1 LRYCHGFA
9 ARFQSTA
16 SEFENQNRVD
26 NPTMTTPALG
36 PPSPA
41 NRVRLQDQGLLWD
54 IFCRVIDNFGD
65 VGVCWRLCADLANR
79 GQRVRLWLD
88 DLSALPWMAPGALE
102 GQHAN
107 ITVHRWLE
115 TMDSQGLQTLEPGQ
129 VWVEAFGCEI
139 EPVFISCF
147 KQHTKTAPVWINLE
161 YLSAESFVERSHTL
175 PSPVMSGQAKGWT
188 KYFFYPGWTH
198 KTGGLLREPW
208 IKARQ
213 ALVSE
218 ASKTAWLQRFGVTW
232 KGEKLISLFCYESA
246 AVSGLLD
253 ALGDFGA
260 PLRLL
265 VTEGQAKTAVQKAL
279 RARSEIHSLEVSY
292 LPTLSQTDYD
302 QLLWACDLN
311 FVRGEDSLV
320 RAIWAGKPLVWHIYP
335 QEDDAHHAKL
345 DAFLSRMDAPPSLH
359 QWHHYWNGLISQ
371 APENRL
377 DAQQLAEWHTHAL
390 DFRGRLDSQ
399 PDLTQQLI
407 EFVASK
413 GEALK

>member
-1 LRYCHGFA
+1 
-9 ARFQSTA
+9 
-16 SEFENQNRVD
+16 
-26 NPTMTTPALG
+26 MTTPALG

-88 DLSALPWMAPGALE
+88 DVSALPWMAPGALE

-292 LPTLSQTDYD
+292 LPTLSQTDFD

-335 QEDDAHHAKL
+335 QKDDAHHAKL

>member
-1 LRYCHGFA
+1 
-9 ARFQSTA
+9 
-16 SEFENQNRVD
+16 
-26 NPTMTTPALG
+26 
-36 PPSPA
+36 
-41 NRVRLQDQGLLWD
+41 
-54 IFCRVIDNFGD
+54 
-65 VGVCWRLCADLANR
+65 
-79 GQRVRLWLD
+79 
-88 DLSALPWMAPGALE
+88 
-102 GQHAN
+102 
-107 ITVHRWLE
+107 
-115 TMDSQGLQTLEPGQ
+115 
-129 VWVEAFGCEI
+129 
-139 EPVFISCF
+139 
-147 KQHTKTAPVWINLE
+147 
-161 YLSAESFVERSHTL
+161 
-175 PSPVMSGQAKGWT
+175 
-188 KYFFYPGWTH
+188 
-198 KTGGLLREPW
+198 
-208 IKARQ
+208 
-213 ALVSE
+213 
-218 ASKTAWLQRFGVTW
+218 
-232 KGEKLISLFCYESA
+232 LFCYESA

-335 QEDDAHHAKL
+335 QKDDAHHAKL

>member
-1 LRYCHGFA
+1 
-9 ARFQSTA
+9 
-16 SEFENQNRVD
+16 
-26 NPTMTTPALG
+26 MTTPALG

-188 KYFFYPGWTH
+188 KYFFYPGWTQ

>member
-1 LRYCHGFA
+1 
-9 ARFQSTA
+9 
-16 SEFENQNRVD
+16 
-26 NPTMTTPALG
+26 MTTPALG

-292 LPTLSQTDYD
+292 LPTLSQTDFD

-335 QEDDAHHAKL
+335 QKDDAHHAKL

-413 GEALK
+413 GEAVK

>member
-1 LRYCHGFA
+1 
-9 ARFQSTA
+9 
-16 SEFENQNRVD
+16 
-26 NPTMTTPALG
+26 MTTPALG

-41 NRVRLQDQGLLWD
+41 HRVRLQDQGLLWD

-292 LPTLSQTDYD
+292 LPTLSQTDFD

-335 QEDDAHHAKL
+335 QKDDAHHAKL

>member
-1 LRYCHGFA
+1 M
-9 ARFQSTA
+9 
-16 SEFENQNRVD
+16 N
-26 NPTMTTPALG
+26 TPALG

-41 NRVRLQDQGLLWD
+41 HRVRLQDQGLLWD

-188 KYFFYPGWTH
+188 KYFFYPGWTQ

-218 ASKTAWLQRFGVTW
+218 ASKTAWLQRIGVPW

>member
-1 LRYCHGFA
+1 
-9 ARFQSTA
+9 
-16 SEFENQNRVD
+16 
-26 NPTMTTPALG
+26 MTTPALG

-88 DLSALPWMAPGALE
+88 DVSALPWMAPGALE

-188 KYFFYPGWTH
+188 KYFFYPGWTQ

-218 ASKTAWLQRFGVTW
+218 ASKTAWLQRIGVPW

-292 LPTLSQTDYD
+292 LPTLSQTDFD

-413 GEALK
+413 REAVT

>member
-1 LRYCHGFA
+1 MPSRTPSALQASA
-9 ARFQSTA
+9 AALVPAHTQSPPA
-16 SEFENQNRVD
+16 SEKV
-26 NPTMTTPALG
+26 
-36 PPSPA
+36 
-41 NRVRLQDQGLLWD
+41 LLWD
-54 IFCRVIDNFGD
+54 IFCKVIDNYGD
-65 VGVCWRLCADLANR
+65 VGVCWRLAAQLALR
-79 GQRVRLWLD
+79 GHSVRLWLD
-88 DLSALPWMAPGALE
+88 DLGPVQWLAPGAAQ
-102 GQHAN
+102 GSWPGISVHNWPSAQHAAPVPE
-107 ITVHRWLE
+107 IPLA
-115 TMDSQGLQTLEPGQ
+115 D
-129 VWVEAFGCEI
+129 VWIEAFGCDI
-139 EPVFISCF
+139 PPAWLQSQVDAADT
-147 KQHTKTAPVWINLE
+147 QGRRPAWINLE
-161 YLSAESFVERSHTL
+161 YLSAEPFALRSHGL
-175 PSPVMSGQAKGWT
+175 PSPVLQGPAKTWT

-213 ALVSE
+213 ALLSE

-265 VTEGQAKTAVQKAL
+265 VTEGQAKTEVQKAL

-359 QWHHYWNGLISQ
+359 LWHHYWNGLVGQ
-371 APENRL
+371 TREKNL
-377 DAQQLAEWHTHAL
+377 NVQQLAQWHTHAL
-390 DFRGRLDSQ
+390 AFRDRLESQ

-413 GEALK
+413 REALK

>member
-1 LRYCHGFA
+1 MN
-9 ARFQSTA
+9 T
-16 SEFENQNRVD
+16 
-26 NPTMTTPALG
+26 PTPG

-41 NRVRLQDQGLLWD
+41 NRVRPQDQGQLWD
-54 IFCRVIDNFGD
+54 VFCRVIDNFGD
-65 VGVCWRLCADLANR
+65 VGVCWRLCADLAQR

-88 DLSALPWMAPGALE
+88 DVSALPWMAPGALE

-107 ITVHRWLE
+107 ISVHQWPE
-115 TMDSQGLQTLEPGQ
+115 TMNAQGLQTLEPAQ
-129 VWVEAFGCEI
+129 VWIEAFGCEI

-147 KQHTKTAPVWINLE
+147 KQRTKTAPVWINLE
-161 YLSAESFVERSHTL
+161 YLSAEPFVERSHTL
-175 PSPVMSGQAKGWT
+175 PSPVLSGQAKGWT
-188 KYFFYPGWTH
+188 KYFFYPGLTQ

-208 IKARQ
+208 IKGRQ
-213 ALVSE
+213 ALANE
-218 ASKTAWLQRFGVTW
+218 TSKAAWLQNFGISW
-232 KGEKLISLFCYESA
+232 KGEILISLFCYESA

-253 ALGDFGA
+253 ALGHFGA

-265 VTEGQAKTAVQKAL
+265 VTEGQARTAVQKGL
-279 RARSEIHSLEVSY
+279 REHVQAPVLDISY

-320 RAIWAGKPLVWHIYP
+320 RALWAGKPLVWHIYP
-335 QEDDAHHAKL
+335 QEDHAHHAKL
-345 DAFLSRMDAPPSLH
+345 AAFLNRMEAPPSLH
-359 QWHHYWNGLISQ
+359 QWHHFWNGLISQ

-390 DFRGRLDSQ
+390 DFRGRLEPQ

>member
-1 LRYCHGFA
+1 
-9 ARFQSTA
+9 
-16 SEFENQNRVD
+16 
-26 NPTMTTPALG
+26 MTTPALG

-335 QEDDAHHAKL
+335 QKDDAHHAKL

-413 GEALK
+413 GEAVK

>member
-1 LRYCHGFA
+1 
-9 ARFQSTA
+9 
-16 SEFENQNRVD
+16 
-26 NPTMTTPALG
+26 MTTPALG

>member
-1 LRYCHGFA
+1 
-9 ARFQSTA
+9 
-16 SEFENQNRVD
+16 
-26 NPTMTTPALG
+26 MTTPALG

-41 NRVRLQDQGLLWD
+41 HRVRLQDQGLLWD

-88 DLSALPWMAPGALE
+88 DVSALPWMAPGALE

-335 QEDDAHHAKL
+335 QKDDAHHAKL

>member
-1 LRYCHGFA
+1 
-9 ARFQSTA
+9 
-16 SEFENQNRVD
+16 
-26 NPTMTTPALG
+26 MTTPALG

-88 DLSALPWMAPGALE
+88 DVSALPWMAPGALE

-188 KYFFYPGWTH
+188 KYFFYPGWTQ

-218 ASKTAWLQRFGVTW
+218 ASKTAWLQRIGVPW

-359 QWHHYWNGLISQ
+359 LWHHYWNGLVGQ
-371 APENRL
+371 MREKNL

-413 GEALK
+413 GEAVK

>member
-1 LRYCHGFA
+1 
-9 ARFQSTA
+9 
-16 SEFENQNRVD
+16 
-26 NPTMTTPALG
+26 MTTPALG

-188 KYFFYPGWTH
+188 KYFFYPGWTQ

-218 ASKTAWLQRFGVTW
+218 ASKTAWLQRIGVPW

>member
-1 LRYCHGFA
+1 
-9 ARFQSTA
+9 
-16 SEFENQNRVD
+16 
-26 NPTMTTPALG
+26 MTTPALG

-188 KYFFYPGWTH
+188 KYFFYPGWTQ

-218 ASKTAWLQRFGVTW
+218 ASKTAWLQRIGVPW

-335 QEDDAHHAKL
+335 QKDDAHHAKL

>member
-1 LRYCHGFA
+1 
-9 ARFQSTA
+9 
-16 SEFENQNRVD
+16 
-26 NPTMTTPALG
+26 MTTPALG

-175 PSPVMSGQAKGWT
+175 PSPVLSGQAKGWT
-188 KYFFYPGWTH
+188 KYFFYPGWTQ

-218 ASKTAWLQRFGVTW
+218 ASKTAWLQRIGVPW

-292 LPTLSQTDYD
+292 LPTLSQTDFD

-335 QEDDAHHAKL
+335 QKDDAHHAKL

>member
-1 LRYCHGFA
+1 
-9 ARFQSTA
+9 
-16 SEFENQNRVD
+16 
-26 NPTMTTPALG
+26 MTTPALG

-292 LPTLSQTDYD
+292 LPTLSQTDFD

-335 QEDDAHHAKL
+335 QKDDAHHAKL

>member
-1 LRYCHGFA
+1 
-9 ARFQSTA
+9 
-16 SEFENQNRVD
+16 
-26 NPTMTTPALG
+26 MTTPALG

-88 DLSALPWMAPGALE
+88 DVSALPWMAPGALE

-161 YLSAESFVERSHTL
+161 YLSAEPFVERSHTL
-175 PSPVMSGQAKGWT
+175 PSPVLSGQAKGWT
-188 KYFFYPGWTH
+188 KYFFYPGWTQ

-218 ASKTAWLQRFGVTW
+218 DSKTAWLQRFGVTW
-232 KGEKLISLFCYESA
+232 KGEKLISFFCYESA

-292 LPTLSQTDYD
+292 LPTLSQTDFD

-335 QEDDAHHAKL
+335 QKDDAHHAKL

-413 GEALK
+413 GEAVK

>member
-1 LRYCHGFA
+1 
-9 ARFQSTA
+9 
-16 SEFENQNRVD
+16 
-26 NPTMTTPALG
+26 MTTPALG

-88 DLSALPWMAPGALE
+88 DVSALPWMAPGALE

-188 KYFFYPGWTH
+188 KYFFYPGWTQ

-218 ASKTAWLQRFGVTW
+218 ASKTAWLQRIGVPW

-292 LPTLSQTDYD
+292 LPTLSQTDFD

>member
-1 LRYCHGFA
+1 
-9 ARFQSTA
+9 
-16 SEFENQNRVD
+16 
-26 NPTMTTPALG
+26 MTTPALG

-188 KYFFYPGWTH
+188 KYFFYPGWTQ

-218 ASKTAWLQRFGVTW
+218 ASKTAWLQRIGVPW

-292 LPTLSQTDYD
+292 LPTLSQTDFD

-335 QEDDAHHAKL
+335 QKDDAHHAKL

-413 GEALK
+413 REAVK

>member
-1 LRYCHGFA
+1 
-9 ARFQSTA
+9 
-16 SEFENQNRVD
+16 
-26 NPTMTTPALG
+26 MTTPALG

-41 NRVRLQDQGLLWD
+41 HRVRLQDQGLLWD

-188 KYFFYPGWTH
+188 KYFFYPGWTQ

>member
-1 LRYCHGFA
+1 
-9 ARFQSTA
+9 
-16 SEFENQNRVD
+16 
-26 NPTMTTPALG
+26 MTTPALG

-188 KYFFYPGWTH
+188 KYFFYPGWTQ

-218 ASKTAWLQRFGVTW
+218 ASKTAWLQRIGVPW

-292 LPTLSQTDYD
+292 LPTLSQTDFD

-335 QEDDAHHAKL
+335 QKDDAHHAKL
-345 DAFLSRMDAPPSLH
+345 DPFLSRMDAPPSLH